1 MNNLSYRL
9 SSGLKRNKKMKLMAI
24 EGFKF
29 YMTAT
34 KAMTLKAR
42 KGKAGGRG

>member
-1 MNNLSYRL
+1 
-9 SSGLKRNKKMKLMAI
+9 MAI

-34 KAMTLKAR
+34 KIMTLKAR